1 MCGEIMINQSKTTI
15 FLMIL
20 MAGLCSLGLAIAPPF
35 PANWPEIVGFVSIEG
50 LGLWD
55 LLEMRR

>member
-1 MCGEIMINQSKTTI
+1 MISQSKITI

-20 MAGLCSLGLAIAPPF
+20 MAGLCSWGLAVAPPF
-35 PANWPEIVGFVSIEG
+35 PANWPEVVGFVSIEG
-50 LGLWD
+50 LGVWD